1 MTERVMIL
9 DDSRDRHAPIAALH
23 PNDDIEHCYS
33 AAEALYALMTHDRFD
48 RVYLDHD
55 LGEEMSG
62 CGVAWAIAHME
73 LHMRPLV
80 AVVHSVNPDGAK
92 RMAQILWEDAG
103 VDTYV
108 VPFYQLVT
116 VEAKSNG

>member
-1 MTERVMIL
+1 MTDRIMIL

-62 CGVAWAIAHME
+62 CRIATAIAHME
-73 LHMRPLV
+73 PHMRPLGAV
-80 AVVHSVNPDGAK
+80 AHSVNPDGAK
-92 RMAQILWEDAG
+92 RMEQILWEDAG
-103 VDTYV
+103 VAVCV

-116 VEAKSNG
+116 VKGRDD